1 MLVRNET
8 VSYGDNAKQIWKALT
23 EENRVDEHQLQ
34 LKTQMNVKDVHTAI
48 GWLARENKIRK
59 DDNRYLLSSE
69 TNLTEEIGSLAGRI
83 WKILDIWN
91 EADVFTIKKLADAED
106 TQIYTALGWLAR
118 EGKIEV
124 DEKNTYRLK

>member
-1 MLVRNET
+1 MLVRNKT
-8 VSYGDNAKQIWKALT
+8 VSYGDNAKQIWEVLSAKNT
-23 EENRVDEHQLQ
+23 VDEHQLQ
-34 LKTQMNVKDVHTAI
+34 LKTQMNVKDFHAAI

-59 DDNRYLLSSE
+59 DNNEYMLSSE
-69 TNLTEEIGSLAGRI
+69 TNLTESVGSLAGRI

-91 EADVFTIKKLADAED
+91 GADVFTIKKLADAED
-106 TQIYTALGWLAR
+106 TQIFTALGWLAR